1 MAIRFVDVEPEG
13 EKPKRSK
20 QAEAPSAKR
29 EPDAEVLEASVVPEL
44 PHPKPEPKPRGRKKP
59 LR

>member
-1 MAIRFVDVEPEG
+1 MAIKFVDVEPEA

-20 QAEAPSAKR
+20 QADAPAVKR
-29 EPDAEVLEASVVPEL
+29 EPDAEALERPVTPEL
-44 PHPKPEPKPRGRKKP
+44 AGLQPKPKSQGRKKP